1 MWGSVRGSA
10 LCSTRIEWVR
20 EGQPKSTKESA
31 SSRGKLAKPGL
42 LTLERRWV
50 WWDHNFLM
58 NLSSKEQRW
67 VWNLVTWKWGSNL
80 LKRKAFV
87 SRKPKALWMV
97 LVVPQNN
104 QGCSSDLLNTLCPG
118 GSADGWA
125 MSFVLQE
132 VKFLLC
138 HSRAKG
144 WSNLWGA
151 MLLELLLEKKQR
163 SWDQQQGWGISTW
176 ATHLLHSS
184 GQLVLSDFFHYVVCS
199 CVPKG
204 KKLYVCPLCSL

>member
-1 MWGSVRGSA
+1 
-10 LCSTRIEWVR
+10 
-20 EGQPKSTKESA
+20 
-31 SSRGKLAKPGL
+31 
-42 LTLERRWV
+42 
-50 WWDHNFLM
+50 M

-67 VWNLVTWKWGSNL
+67 VWNLVTWKWGSNF

-104 QGCSSDLLNTLCPG
+104 QDCSSDLLNTLCPG

-138 HSRAKG
+138 HSWAKG
-144 WSNLWGA
+144 WSNLWVCNAAGA
-151 MLLELLLEKKQR
+151 FTWEETEVLR
-163 SWDQQQGWGISTW
+163 S
-176 ATHLLHSS
+176 ATGLRYFHMSNTFTPFFWPTCFECLFPLC
-184 GQLVLSDFFHYVVCS
+184 GLQLC
-199 CVPKG
+199 PKG
-204 KKLYVCPLCSL
+204 KEIICAPFMLFIVY